1 MTTMDTKEAWKKQK
15 ELERVKDILSVV
27 KLFMRDTLQN
37 LSTFYLNLV

>member
-27 KLFMRDTLQN
+27 KLFMSDTLQN